1 MTATFTPTRS
11 PLGKAA
17 CWLTWGGFS
26 LAIFTLIA
34 WFASL
39 GFYQP
44 DIALV
49 FILIPLVGFIGIALY
64 NLGLILGLVAIYR
77 DQAKTVLHWGLWLPI
92 ASVALLLLIA
102 WAGALFLQGPA
113 LHP

>member
-1 MTATFTPTRS
+1 MTANFTPTSS

-26 LAIFTLIA
+26 LATFTLIA

-44 DIALV
+44 DLALV
-49 FILIPLVGFIGIALY
+49 FILIPSQAL
-64 NLGLILGLVAIYR
+64 
-77 DQAKTVLHWGLWLPI
+77 
-92 ASVALLLLIA
+92 
-102 WAGALFLQGPA
+102 
-113 LHP
+113 